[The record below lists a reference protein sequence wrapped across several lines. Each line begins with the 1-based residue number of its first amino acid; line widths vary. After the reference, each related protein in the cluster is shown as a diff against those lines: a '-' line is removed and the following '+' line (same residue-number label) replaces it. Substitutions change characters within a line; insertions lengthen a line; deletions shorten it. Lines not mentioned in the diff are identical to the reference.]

1 MWKRALTGSAVG
13 KAKPKKPK
21 KAKELPP
28 KKGPKSQ
35 GERQPVKKKGVYRF

>member
-1 MWKRALTGSAVG
+1 MWKRALKGSATG
-13 KAKPKKPK
+13 KAKPK